1 MEDHGSFSDLDKPG
15 AMEGGLRE
23 LVGRVLPK

>member
-15 AMEGGLRE
+15 AMEGGLRRKSWDTH
-23 LVGRVLPK
+23 V